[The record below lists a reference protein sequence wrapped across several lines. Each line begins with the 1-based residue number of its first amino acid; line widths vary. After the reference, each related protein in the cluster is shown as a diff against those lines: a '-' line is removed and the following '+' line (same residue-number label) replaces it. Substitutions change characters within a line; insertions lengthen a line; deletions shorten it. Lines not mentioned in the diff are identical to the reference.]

1 MERIVLKARAKI
13 NWTLDVI
20 GKRPDGYHE
29 IETVM
34 QSVDLWDKVILEKRG
49 EGIHLQLDT
58 HKLPQDSRNIAWKA
72 AALVKERFDI
82 DGGVMIN
89 IDKNIPIAAG
99 LGGGS
104 ADGAAVLVG
113 LNFLWDLKMSEE
125 EIRIMAKALGADVP
139 FCIRGGSALAKGIG
153 EKLTIF
159 EPACPVWLVIVKPSI
174 GVSTAEIFDLWDTW
188 SVPPV
193 KRPRAERMVDALLKR
208 DVRGIADAMDNVLEV
223 VTASIHPEILD
234 IKQRLIDLGA
244 VKSLMSGSGPSVY
257 GIFEDKL
264 KAQRA
269 GEHFKW
275 DGAKVFVTCTS
286 NKGTELMEES

>member
-113 LNFLWDLKMSEE
+113 LNFL
-125 EIRIMAKALGADVP
+125 
-139 FCIRGGSALAKGIG
+139 
-153 EKLTIF
+153 
-159 EPACPVWLVIVKPSI
+159 
-174 GVSTAEIFDLWDTW
+174 
-188 SVPPV
+188 
-193 KRPRAERMVDALLKR
+193 
-208 DVRGIADAMDNVLEV
+208 
-223 VTASIHPEILD
+223 
-234 IKQRLIDLGA
+234 
-244 VKSLMSGSGPSVY
+244 
-257 GIFEDKL
+257 
-264 KAQRA
+264 
-269 GEHFKW
+269 
-275 DGAKVFVTCTS
+275 
-286 NKGTELMEES
+286 